1 MLNPKLETP
10 AFAEAPA
17 RPTRLWQVGL
27 RAGRLNSKQTQMALP
42 TCRQAKHK
50 TQNSISLLGKQTYL
64 LSFIFWICLGFRVYC
79 LEFKQLLIPIFGF
92 RI

>member
-17 RPTRLWQVGL
+17 RCTRHWQAGL
-27 RAGRLNSKQTQMALP
+27 RAGRLNSKQTQMSLP
-42 TCRQAKHK
+42 TGVPAYRQAGKAKNSRPK
-50 TQNSISLLGKQTYL
+50 TIP
-64 LSFIFWICLGFRVYC
+64 F
-79 LEFKQLLIPIFGF
+79 EFHILDLF